1 MASVAVLGGG
11 VGGLSAAHELAK
23 RGFEVTVYE
32 AREEF
37 GGKARSID
45 VPDTGRNPLPGEHG
59 FRFFPGFYRHLDAT
73 MAEIPYQGR
82 TVKDNLVP
90 AKETMMAQA
99 GGANELIAPMKF
111 PSDVDDLTKMVEFM
125 FELIATLGIPLHEF
139 LFFFERILAYLTACD
154 ERRLAEFE
162 SQSWW
167 EFTDGTNKSAAYRKF
182 IAIGMTRTL
191 VAARAE
197 EMSARTGCA
206 ILNQLLQVGADIGG
220 QPDRI
225 LNGPTTDVWIKPWV
239 DYLRDELGVVLHRRH
254 PVAGIQCDGE
264 SITGVTVEG
273 PDGPTVIHADY
284 YLAALPVERLQNLL
298 TNDLR
303 AADPQLAHIDCLTT
317 RWMNGAMF
325 YLDVPA
331 NLPNGHIIFIDA
343 PWALTALAQQ
353 QFWTKGLLDN
363 RGDGR
368 VKDIISVD
376 VSDWET
382 PGVIYKKAANACTQ
396 EEIFDEVWKQMED
409 HFDHGEINEQN
420 VIHKFLDPGIQF
432 PNPSKATN
440 AEPLLINT
448 AGSWKN
454 RPEAVTA
461 IPNLVLAADFVR
473 TNTDL
478 ATMEGANEAAR
489 RAVNGILA
497 KEGSPHQPCRVFELK
512 EPIILAP
519 FRFADAV
526 QWRLGCRGPKKSPV
540 RVTESGELEGTD
552 LAARGILTAVKLATR

>member
-32 AREEF
+32 AREVF
-37 GGKARSID
+37 GGKARSIP
-45 VPDTGRNPLPGEHG
+45 VPDSGTRPLPGEHG
-59 FRFFPGFYRHLDAT
+59 FRFFPGFYQHLDAT
-73 MAEIPYQGR
+73 MAEIPYKGR
-82 TVKDNLVP
+82 TVKDNLVQ
-90 AKETMMAQA
+90 ATEMLMAQA
-99 GGANELIAPMKF
+99 DGANELIAPMRF
-111 PSDVDDLTKMVEFM
+111 PSDVDDLTKLVKFM
-125 FELIATLGIPLHEF
+125 FAIATTLGIPLHEF
-139 LFFFERILAYLTACD
+139 ALFFERILAYLTACD
-154 ERRLAEFE
+154 ERRLVEFE

-167 EFTDGTNKSAAYRKF
+167 DFTDAKHRSKAFQKF
-182 IAIGMTRTL
+182 LATGMTRTL

-206 ILNQLLQVGADIGG
+206 ILTQLLQDMADISG
-220 QPDRI
+220 QPDRV
-225 LNGPTTDVWIKPWV
+225 LNGPTSEVWIDPWV
-239 DYLRDELGVVLHRRH
+239 DYLRDEKDVALHGGH
-254 PVAGIQCDGE
+254 QVAGIQCDGT
-264 SITGVTVEG
+264 SITGVTVVGKAG
-273 PDGPTVIHADY
+273 PKVIEADY
-284 YLAALPVERLQNLL
+284 YVAALPVERMQNLL
-298 TNDLR
+298 TNDIR
-303 AADPQLAHIDCLTT
+303 AADPQLAHIDRLTT
-317 RWMNGAMF
+317 RWMNGVMF

-331 NLPNGHIIFIDA
+331 KLPRGHVIFIDS

-353 QFWTKGLLDN
+353 QFWPEGLLQT

-376 VSDWET
+376 VSDWDQ
-382 PGVIYKKAANACTQ
+382 PGLIYKKAANACTK
-396 EEIFDEVWKQMED
+396 EEIFAEVWEQMAR
-409 HFDHGEINEQN
+409 HFDHDEIKEEN
-420 VIHKFLDPGIQF
+420 VIHRFLDPAIEF

-454 RPEAVTA
+454 RPDAVTR

-489 RAVNGILA
+489 RAVNGILE
-497 KEGSPHQPCRVFELK
+497 KEDSPYQPCKVFELK
-512 EPIILAP
+512 EPLLLAP

-552 LAARGILTAVKLATR
+552 LAARGILAAAKLAAR

>member
-32 AREEF
+32 AREVF
-37 GGKARSID
+37 GGKARSIP
-45 VPDTGRNPLPGEHG
+45 VPDTGIHPLPGEHG

-73 MAEIPYQGR
+73 MAEIPYEGR
-82 TVKDNLVP
+82 TVKDNLVQ
-90 AKETMMAQA
+90 ATETLMAQA
-99 GGANELIAPMKF
+99 DGGNELIAPMKL
-111 PSDVDDLTKMVEFM
+111 PSDVDDLTKMVKFV
-125 FELIATLGIPLHEF
+125 FDLVATLGIPLHEF
-139 LFFFERILAYLTACD
+139 VFFFERILAYLTACD

-167 EFTDGTNKSAAYRKF
+167 EFTDGKNKSKAYQKF

-220 QPDRI
+220 QPDRV
-225 LNGPTTDVWIKPWV
+225 LDGPTSEVWIDPWV
-239 DYLRDELGVVLHRRH
+239 DHLREKGVVLHGGH
-254 PVAGIQCDGE
+254 PVAGIQCDGD
-264 SITGVTVEG
+264 SVTGVTVVG
-273 PDGPTVIHADY
+273 PDGPTVIEADY
-284 YLAALPVERLQNLL
+284 YLAAMPVERLQNLL
-298 TNDLR
+298 TNDIR

-317 RWMNGAMF
+317 RWMNGVMF
-325 YLDVPA
+325 YLDVTA
-331 NLPNGHIIFIDA
+331 NLPHGHAIFIDA

-353 QFWTKGLLDN
+353 QFWSEDLQG
-363 RGDGR
+363 RGDGH

-376 VSDWET
+376 VSDWDQ
-382 PGVIYKKAANACTQ
+382 PGLIFEKAANACTQ
-396 EEIFDEVWKQMED
+396 EEIFAEVWKQMEV
-409 HFDHGEINEQN
+409 HFDHGEINEEN
-420 VIHKFLDPGIQF
+420 VIHRFLDPAIQF
-432 PNPSKATN
+432 PNPSKVTN

-512 EPIILAP
+512 EPLILAP

-540 RVTESGELEGTD
+540 RVTESGELEGAD
-552 LAARGILTAVKLATR
+552 LVARGILTAVKLAIR

>member
-32 AREEF
+32 AREVF
-37 GGKARSID
+37 GGKARSIP
-45 VPDTGRNPLPGEHG
+45 VPDTGTHPLPGEHG

-82 TVKDNLVP
+82 TVKDNLVQ
-90 AKETMMAQA
+90 ATETMMAQA
-99 GGANELIAPMKF
+99 GGANELIAPMSF
-111 PSDVDDLTKMVEFM
+111 PSDVDDLTKMVKFM
-125 FELIATLGIPLHEF
+125 FDLVATLGIPLHEF

-167 EFTDGTNKSAAYRKF
+167 EFTDGKNKSEAYRKF

-206 ILNQLLQVGADIGG
+206 VLTQLLQVGADIGG
-220 QPDRI
+220 QTDRV
-225 LNGPTTDVWIKPWV
+225 LNGPTSEVWIDPWL
-239 DYLRDELGVVLHRRH
+239 DYLRDELGVVLHGRH

-264 SITGVTVEG
+264 SITGVTVVG
-273 PDGPTVIHADY
+273 PDGPTVIEADY
-284 YLAALPVERLQNLL
+284 YLAAMPVERLQNLL
-298 TNDLR
+298 TNDIR
-303 AADPQLAHIDCLTT
+303 AADPQLAHIDSLTT

-353 QFWTKGLLDN
+353 QFWTEDLQNRADGLV
-363 RGDGR
+363 R
-368 VKDIISVD
+368 DIISVD
-376 VSDWET
+376 VSDWDQ
-382 PGVIYKKAANACTQ
+382 PGLIYQKAANACTQ
-396 EEIFDEVWKQMED
+396 EEIFAEVWKQMEV
-409 HFDHGEINEQN
+409 HFDNGEINEEN
-420 VIHKFLDPGIQF
+420 VVHKFLDPGIQF
-432 PNPSKATN
+432 PNPSEATN

-461 IPNLVLAADFVR
+461 IANLVLAADFVR

-478 ATMEGANEAAR
+478 ATMEGANEGAR

-512 EPIILAP
+512 EPLILAP

-552 LAARGILTAVKLATR
+552 LAARGILTAVKLANR